1 MMIQVPSTDGKN
13 TKANLSKYLLSRQF
27 FPPGAIQ
34 SIQQNRHNKN
44 ADFLLVFIR
53 LPEKRSDRYP
63 SHMHIQ
69 RGTEKI
75 PVNFFFYALLKYAL
89 HSITETGCIRSTSAL
104 FVVLLPF
111 RFPAVSH
118 PRFPDL
124 PDGSIPART
133 LQLAAM
139 PRLTPLDELPSRR
152 FCALKFS
159 FLSDFE

>member
-1 MMIQVPSTDGKN
+1 MIQVPSHDGKK
-13 TKANLSKYLLSRQF
+13 TKANLSKYPLSRQF
-27 FPPGAIQ
+27 FPRCNTIDTTKSA
-34 SIQQNRHNKN
+34 QQ
-44 ADFLLVFIR
+44 
-53 LPEKRSDRYP
+53 KRRFSPCFYP
-63 SHMHIQ
+63 SARKTQYATASHMHIQ

-75 PVNFFFYALLKYAL
+75 PVNFFFLRPVKICLAFDNRSRL
-89 HSITETGCIRSTSAL
+89 HSQHFGAL
-104 FVVLLPF
+104 YCLTPF
-111 RFPAVSH
+111 PVPRRLSP

-159 FLSDFE
+159 FLFRF

>member
-1 MMIQVPSTDGKN
+1 MMIQVPSHDGKK
-13 TKANLSKYLLSRQF
+13 TKANLSKYPLSRQF
-27 FPPGAIQ
+27 FPRCNTIDTTKSA
-34 SIQQNRHNKN
+34 QQ
-44 ADFLLVFIR
+44 
-53 LPEKRSDRYP
+53 KRRFSPCFYP
-63 SHMHIQ
+63 SARKPQYATASHMHIQ

-89 HSITETGCIRSTSAL
+89 HSITETSCIRSTSAL
-104 FVVLLPF
+104 FVALLPF

-133 LQLAAM
+133 LQLAAT

-159 FLSDFE
+159 FLFRF

>member
-1 MMIQVPSTDGKN
+1 MMIQVPSHDGKK
-13 TKANLSKYLLSRQF
+13 TKANLSKYPLSRQF
-27 FPPGAIQ
+27 FPRCNTIDTTKTPIF
-34 SIQQNRHNKN
+34 SLFLSVCPKN
-44 ADFLLVFIR
+44 AVCHRLTYAYSTRHGKNSRKLLFLRPVKICLAF
-53 LPEKRSDRYP
+53 D
-63 SHMHIQ
+63 
-69 RGTEKI
+69 TE
-75 PVNFFFYALLKYAL
+75 A
-89 HSITETGCIRSTSAL
+89 GCIRSTSAL
-104 FVVLLPF
+104 FIALLPF

-159 FLSDFE
+159 FLFRF